1 MIKKKFSTSSKIWME
16 RNRKDLY
23 VINSRRFKF
32 RSRSWFK
39 LDEIQKMDNILCC
52 GMTVVDLG
60 SSPGGWSQYSSN
72 KVSNKGRVIAF
83 DILPMH
89 PIKNVYFI
97 NGDFFDRSCVK
108 KLLEKI
114 GNNKVQAVIS
124 DMLPNI
130 SGVNEI
136 DIPKIMLMSNL
147 VLDFCCSILIRNGN
161 LILKTFQNKEC
172 KNFLEKVKSKFSFV
186 KIRKPNASRK
196 ESKEIYVVAK
206 KKYN

>member
-1 MIKKKFSTSSKIWME
+1 M
-16 RNRKDLY
+16 R
-23 VINSRRFKF
+23 
-32 RSRSWFK
+32 
-39 LDEIQKMDNILCC
+39 
-52 GMTVVDLG
+52 
-60 SSPGGWSQYSSN
+60 
-72 KVSNKGRVIAF
+72 
-83 DILPMH
+83 

-108 KLLEKI
+108 KLFEEI
-114 GNNKVQAVIS
+114 GNDKVQAVIS

-130 SGVNEI
+130 SGVSEI
-136 DIPKIMLMSNL
+136 DFPKITFMSNL
-147 VLDFCCSILIRNGN
+147 VLDFCCSILTKNGN

-172 KNFLEKVKSKFSFV
+172 KKFLEKVRSKFSFV